1 MNRTQ
6 KKARKEN
13 ALLDQKKAMAE
24 RGVVLNGKIEF
35 PEYWAKR
42 KHMINAGLM
51 ELLQKTADAEPE
63 VEDAYGK
70 YKQGTFLF
78 KACIVTVTRENDLW
92 MLHIFSQAMPIT
104 LPIIQEARD
113 KYIPDYC
120 MMVQFYPSREERNTL
135 QGIQLCEMPGSIQAD
150 DDEPEPENAQEVG
163 DQPEDK
169 DQAQEVKE

>member
-1 MNRTQ
+1 MRKQ
-6 KKARKEN
+6 DKKRAREN
-13 ALLDQKKAMAE
+13 ARQVQMKQLAE
-24 RGVVLNGKIEF
+24 KGVVLNGKIEF
-35 PEYWAKR
+35 PEFWAKR
-42 KHMINAGLM
+42 KHLINAGLM
-51 ELLQKTADAEPE
+51 EVLQNTANQEPE

-78 KACIVTVTRENDLW
+78 KACIVTVTRENGLW

-135 QGIQLCEMPGSIQAD
+135 KGIQLCEMPGSIQAD
-150 DDEPEPENAQEVG
+150 DDEPEPENAQEVS

>member
-13 ALLDQKKAMAE
+13 ALLDQKKALAE

-42 KHMINAGLM
+42 KHMINASLM
-51 ELLQKTADAEPE
+51 EVLQNSANQEPE

-78 KACIVTVTRENDLW
+78 KCFIVTVTRENGLW

-104 LPIIQEARD
+104 LPIIHEVRD

-120 MMVQFYPSREERNTL
+120 MMVQFYPSRQERNTL
-135 QGIQLCEMPGSIQAD
+135 QGIQLCEMPGSIQED
-150 DDEPEPENAQEVG
+150 DAEGIEPAQEVS
-163 DQPEDK
+163 DQPESE

>member
-1 MNRTQ
+1 MNRTR
-6 KKARKEN
+6 KMARKEN
-13 ALLDQKKAMAE
+13 ALLDQKKALAE

-78 KACIVTVTRENDLW
+78 KACIVTVTREDGLW

-104 LPIIQEARD
+104 LPIIQEARE
-113 KYIPDYC
+113 YIPDYC

>member
-1 MNRTQ
+1 MRKID
-6 KKARKEN
+6 KKRAREN
-13 ALLDQKKAMAE
+13 ARQVQMKQLAE
-24 RGVVLNGKIEF
+24 KGVVLNGKIEF
-35 PEYWAKR
+35 PEFWAKR
-42 KHMINAGLM
+42 KHLINASLM

-78 KACIVTVTRENDLW
+78 KACIVTVTRENGLW

-104 LPIIQEARD
+104 LPIIQEARY